1 MQEVIKVKLIKIMRE
16 IKGRS
21 KKIGMEMEMG
31 MRVGMIVSLCLIVRK
46 DKR

>member
-21 KKIGMEMEMG
+21 KKIGMEMS

>member
-16 IKGRS
+16 IKDRS
-21 KKIGMEMEMG
+21 KKIGMETGMD